1 MHSTSSCKSASS
13 VREGGDFDSLLAR
26 ARQAHD
32 LEIRRLQD
40 QVRSL
45 QEELAALRGDEQASR
60 ADALDERADP
70 PKEAALNG
78 QEAAMKDHEPR
89 MSRRSASPRFH
100 PPSLQ
105 LSKRQGLQQKE
116 SEPAESVAHRII
128 AHPAFEIVIVCVIVM
143 NAAVMAAEAQYI
155 GFDLAVQTG
164 HESADGISSDVWPHG
179 EAVFEVCDW
188 VFGVI
193 FTFEIL
199 VKILALRCQFFR
211 DCWCLID
218 LVVVLAWVFGR
229 FDFNMNANVQMIRL
243 IRLMRLLRLIRILRF
258 LDRSGFDPVYV
269 IGTSLKGSISILA
282 WAFLLLFVGHVMLAL
297 VIHQVL
303 HLWYFES
310 SADEQDVVFEYFG
323 NFSRSLLTMFE
334 FTLANWTPPARVLM
348 DHVHEAFV
356 VYSICH
362 KMILGFAVIGIVNGV
377 FIQETFKVATL
388 DDAIMV
394 RQTYRKERVHAKKM
408 KRLFAEADK
417 DSNGHV
423 DRNEW
428 LQICTDPWVQ
438 IWLKSQ
444 DIDVRHPD
452 RIFDTLAGGDG
463 KISADELIHGTA
475 RLKSQAS
482 PMAMFKL
489 LKEMDRTLKRIEDT
503 ACEARWEPMR
513 PRVCQST
520 VPPTPRSLYAS
531 WVAPLLCASDTEP

>member
-1 MHSTSSCKSASS
+1 MHSASS
-13 VREGGDFDSLLAR
+13 CRGEGSGTESGGFDSLFAR
-26 ARQAHD
+26 AKQAHD

-40 QVRSL
+40 KVRSL
-45 QEELAALRGDEQASR
+45 QEKLAAPRGDEQTSR
-60 ADALDERADP
+60 ADALAERADP
-70 PKEAALNG
+70 PKETALNG
-78 QEAAMKDHEPR
+78 QEAER
-89 MSRRSASPRFH
+89 MSGLSASPRFY

-105 LSKRQGLQQKE
+105 MSKRQGIQQKK
-116 SEPAESVAHRII
+116 SDSAESVAHRII
-128 AHPAFEIVIVCVIVM
+128 AHPAFEIVMVCVIVM
-143 NAAVMAAEAQYI
+143 NAAAMAAEAQYI

-179 EAVFEVCDW
+179 EAVFDVCDW
-188 VFGVI
+188 VFGVF
-193 FTFEIL
+193 FTFEIV
-199 VKILALRCQFFR
+199 VKILVLRCQFVR
-211 DCWCLID
+211 DRWCWID

-229 FDFNMNANVQMIRL
+229 FDFKMNVNVQMIRL
-243 IRLMRLLRLIRILRF
+243 IRMVRLLRLIRLLRL
-258 LDRSGFDPVYV
+258 LDRSGFDPLYV

-303 HLWYFES
+303 HLWYFEKG

-348 DHVHEAFV
+348 NHVHEALV
-356 VYSICH
+356 AYSICH

-408 KRLFAEADK
+408 ERLFAEADK
-417 DSNGHV
+417 DGSGHV
-423 DRNEW
+423 DRDEW
-428 LQICTDPWVQ
+428 MQICTDPWIQ

-444 DIDVRHPD
+444 DIDVRHLD

-463 KISADELIHGTA
+463 KISAEELIHGTA

-482 PMAMFKL
+482 PMAILKL
-489 LKEMDRTLKRIEDT
+489 LKEMDRTLKHIEDT
-503 ACEARWEPMR
+503 ACEARWESM
-513 PRVCQST
+513 
-520 VPPTPRSLYAS
+520 PPVDCAPDPSLPVRLLGSA
-531 WVAPLLCASDTEP
+531 APLPQRH